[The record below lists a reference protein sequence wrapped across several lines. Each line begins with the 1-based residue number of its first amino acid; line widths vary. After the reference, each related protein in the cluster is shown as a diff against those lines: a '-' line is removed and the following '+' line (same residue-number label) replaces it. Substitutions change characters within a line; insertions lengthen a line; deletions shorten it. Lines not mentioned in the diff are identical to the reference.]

1 MSTHVHTQSPLMSM
15 SAGAAPAAQAREVA
29 SPALPMAGLRGA
41 FARFGQRFMAA
52 LVASRA
58 AQALAEIEAY
68 EPRVAAELRAA
79 MDRGERPFN

>member
-15 SAGAAPAAQAREVA
+15 NAGTAPAAQAREVA
-29 SPALPMAGLRGA
+29 ALPMAGFRGA
-41 FARFGQRFMAA
+41 FGRFGQRFMAA

>member
-15 SAGAAPAAQAREVA
+15 SAGAAPAAEAREVA
-29 SPALPMAGLRGA
+29 ELPMAGFRGA
-41 FARFGQRFMAA
+41 FARFSQRFMAA

>member
-1 MSTHVHTQSPLMSM
+1 MSTHIQTPLMSM
-15 SAGAAPAAQAREVA
+15 STGTAQARDVA
-29 SPALPMAGLRGA
+29 APALPMAGIRGA
-41 FARFGQRFMAA
+41 LARFGQSFMAA

-79 MDRGERPFN
+79 MERGERPFN